1 MASPKVAPS
10 IEIDMEAVLQYR
22 HDETIL
28 RFLDNFDITFEEG
41 EDIFRE
47 MKLLLCL
54 MAKYPH
60 EYIFT
65 HEPLWIIDEMWHT
78 FLMYS
83 KDYEDFCLRYFGRMI
98 YHAPIKRAQK
108 MEIIEKLKTD
118 KKKTEDM
125 LRPTVKNLY
134 TLIHD
139 YLGPDTLIKWIKV
152 LGEKYT
158 IEYVNQIRKP
168 IQ

>member
-1 MASPKVAPS
+1 MVPPKATP
-10 IEIDMEAVLQYR
+10 IIDINLDEVLAYR
-22 HDETIL
+22 HNETIL
-28 RFLDNFDITFEEG
+28 RFMDNFDITFEEG
-41 EDIFRE
+41 ESIFRE
-47 MKLLLCL
+47 MKLLLAL
-54 MAKYPH
+54 MAKYPD

-98 YHAPIKRAQK
+98 YHAPVKRAVK
-108 MEIIEKLKTD
+108 MDIIEKLKTD
-118 KKKTEDM
+118 KEKTEDL
-125 LRPTVKNLY
+125 LRPTVKNFY

-139 YLGPDTLIKWIKV
+139 YLGPETLIKWIKV